1 MDDKGKRGQGQFMD
15 VHSTIHAHE
24 APRLVT
30 VRSTCATTLGE
41 SYQSQTLGPTGHL
54 QSYLILFHTVHQC
67 RIADSCTN
75 VQLEP

>member
-1 MDDKGKRGQGQFMD
+1 MDDKGKRGQGQLMD

-41 SYQSQTLGPTGHL
+41 SSL
-54 QSYLILFHTVHQC
+54 S
-67 RIADSCTN
+67 A
-75 VQLEP
+75 